1 MLFDLN
7 KKYIVITGGNSGN
20 GKAMLDAVIE
30 HNGRA
35 IVIDKTENKNE
46 AEINVFSHLVT
57 MFLMC
62 ALFYFL
68 CAYEYQTAAWILLLF
83 PLLIFIFIMIW
94 IFGIIAVTG
103 DKKKK
108 EQEKEEEEKKESL
121 KAYEATNN
129 LAKF

>member
-1 MLFDLN
+1 MANFNENLAKCPQLVIYLILSIISLVTSLIVTNSTLEDGEN
-7 KKYIVITGGNSGN
+7 KKQT
-20 GKAMLDAVIE
+20 D
-30 HNGRA
+30 
-35 IVIDKTENKNE
+35 
-46 AEINVFSHLVT
+46 INVFSHVVS

-62 ALFYFL
+62 LLFYFL

-83 PLLIFIFIMIW
+83 PLLIFVFIMIW

-108 EQEKEEEEKKESL
+108 EEEKAEEEKKESL
-121 KAYEATNN
+121 KAYEPTNN

>member
-1 MLFDLN
+1 MANFNENLAKCPQLVIYLLLSIISLVTSLIVTNSTLEDGEN
-7 KKYIVITGGNSGN
+7 KKQT
-20 GKAMLDAVIE
+20 D
-30 HNGRA
+30 
-35 IVIDKTENKNE
+35 
-46 AEINVFSHLVT
+46 INVFSHVVS

-62 ALFYFL
+62 LLFYFL

-83 PLLIFIFIMIW
+83 PLLIFVFIMIW

-108 EQEKEEEEKKESL
+108 DEEKADEEKKESL
-121 KAYEATNN
+121 KAYEPTNN